1 MKYDYF
7 VIADQDTVLGF
18 GCAGVPGAVVKDR
31 DEALDALQTAR
42 SRNVGVVILTE
53 EIADLLRE
61 EVDEIRFSKALP
73 LVVEVRGPQ
82 GAWPGRRALADIIR
96 EAVGVRV

>member
-1 MKYDYF
+1 M
-7 VIADQDTVLGF
+7 
-18 GCAGVPGAVVKDR
+18 
-31 DEALDALQTAR
+31 
-42 SRNVGVVILTE
+42 VILTE

-61 EVDEIRFSKALP
+61 EVDEIRFSEALP